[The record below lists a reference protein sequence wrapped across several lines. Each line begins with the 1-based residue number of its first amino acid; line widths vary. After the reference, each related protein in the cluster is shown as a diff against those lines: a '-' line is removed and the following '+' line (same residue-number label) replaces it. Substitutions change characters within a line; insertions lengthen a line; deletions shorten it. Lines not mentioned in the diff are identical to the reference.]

1 MSQCVGGKAGR
12 RICTHIRS
20 ESRWAP
26 SAARAIIAIAAA
38 VLCSQPTYAQS
49 AANVAVV
56 INDTSPDSQR
66 IGDYYVRRR
75 GVPPANV
82 VHLKTSV
89 EETIERATYLNSI
102 ESPILAALTERF
114 LQDRIL
120 YIVLTKGIPL
130 RILGDN

>member
-1 MSQCVGGKAGR
+1 MSQCMGGKAGR
-12 RICTHIRS
+12 RICTHTRF

-26 SAARAIIAIAAA
+26 SAAHAIITKIAAA

-66 IGDYYVRRR
+66 IGEYYVRRR

-89 EETIERATYLNSI
+89 EETMERATYLNSI
-102 ESPILAALTERF
+102 ESPISAALTERF
-114 LQDRIL
+114 L
-120 YIVLTKGIPL
+120 
-130 RILGDN
+130 